1 MFKIRIESKSDF
13 IKNTTLALL
22 TAIFLSLSFP
32 PFKTGFFAYFGL
44 VPILI
49 FVNRAKN
56 YLELLRYTYLS
67 MLIFHALT
75 LFWIGGWTSKT
86 DPFMMIG
93 SVALIFVHPV
103 FYWIPFL
110 IFFFIKKHLGEKS
123 ALFSFSFSWN
133 SIEYLRSIDETAF
146 PWLTLGNTQSYYL
159 PITQITSIIGVYGL
173 SFLIV
178 VFNVLI
184 YTAYKN
190 FRYESFRFTLN
201 KLSIIVIILVSLF
214 IYGKVILNDAI
225 YDGKKLRVGVVQ
237 PDFDPW
243 EKWED
248 EVNPQIDV
256 YLQLSDSAVQKGAE
270 FIVWP
275 ESALPVYLLSGNYP
289 DEVRRIKDFC
299 RENDVA
305 IVSGLPLV
313 HFYYSKEQAKI
324 DSKVSRDSS
333 YFYDTYNGVVLFL
346 PDTDLIQEYGKMNLV
361 PFAER
366 APYLR
371 YLPFLGDWI
380 KWSVG
385 ISNWS
390 VWDSQTVFKY
400 KMREGDTAKFS
411 AVVCYESIFPSFN
424 AEFVKLGAQ
433 FLVVVTND
441 SWYGKLAGPYQHKQ
455 YAVFRAIENRRWIVR
470 SANGGISCVIDPFGR
485 TIYETNLFER
495 TYFVEDIYL
504 NNDITYYV
512 QYRDLFSYV
521 SLIFSGMFFFLAL
534 IKKIGV
540 RKNESHRSE
549 E

>member
-1 MFKIRIESKSDF
+1 MLKLETKSDLF
-13 IKNTTLALL
+13 KNLFLAILSGV
-22 TAIFLSLSFP
+22 ILSLSFP

-49 FVNRAKN
+49 FLNRAKN
-56 YLELLRYTYLS
+56 YRELLIFTYLS

-75 LFWIGGWTSKT
+75 LYWIGGWTSKT

-93 SVALIFVHPV
+93 SVALILVHPF
-103 FYWIPFL
+103 FYWLPFVFFFL
-110 IFFFIKKHLGEKS
+110 IKRHLGNKS
-123 ALFSFSFSWN
+123 ALFTFPFLWN
-133 SIEYLRSIDETAF
+133 SLEYLRSVDETAF

-159 PITQITSIIGVYGL
+159 PIIQVTSIIGVYGL
-173 SFLIV
+173 SFVIV

-184 YTAYKN
+184 YVAYKN

-201 KLSIIVIILVSLF
+201 KLAIITIVLVSFF
-214 IYGKVILNDAI
+214 IYGKVILNDTI
-225 YDGKKLRVGVVQ
+225 YDGKKIRVGVVQ

-270 FIVWP
+270 LIVWP

-289 DEVRRIKDFC
+289 EEVRRIKNFC
-299 RENDVA
+299 REKNVA
-305 IVSGLPLV
+305 IATGLPLV
-313 HFYYSKEQAKI
+313 HFYFSKEQAKE
-324 DSKVSRDSS
+324 DSRISKDSS
-333 YFYDTYNGVVLFL
+333 YYYDTYNGVVLFL
-346 PDTDLIQEYGKMNLV
+346 PDSDLIQEYGKMNLV

-371 YLPFLGDWI
+371 YLPFLGDLI

-390 VWDSQTVFKY
+390 VWDEQTVFNY
-400 KMREGDTAKFS
+400 KTRDGDTAKFS

-424 AEFVKLGAQ
+424 SEFIKKGAQ

-441 SWYGKLAGPYQHKQ
+441 SWYGKTSGPYQHKQ

-470 SANGGISCVIDPFGR
+470 SANGGISCIIDPYGR
-485 TIYETNLFER
+485 TIFETNLYER
-495 TYFVEDIYL
+495 TYFVDDIYL
-504 NNDITYYV
+504 NSEVTYYV
-512 QYRDLFSYV
+512 QYRDIISYFA
-521 SLIFSGMFFFLAL
+521 LIISGIFISLAL
-534 IKKIGV
+534 IKKFGV
-540 RKNESHRSE
+540 RKNENHRS
-549 E
+549 

>member
-1 MFKIRIESKSDF
+1 MLKFESKSDLF
-13 IKNTTLALL
+13 KNIFLALL
-22 TAIFLSLSFP
+22 SGVLLSLSFP

-56 YLELLRYTYLS
+56 YRELLIYTYLS

-75 LFWIGGWTSKT
+75 LYWIGGWSSKT

-93 SVALIFVHPV
+93 SVALILVHPF
-103 FYWIPFL
+103 FYWLPF
-110 IFFFIKKHLGEKS
+110 IFFFLIKRHLGTKT
-123 ALFSFSFSWN
+123 ALFAFPFLWN
-133 SIEYLRSIDETAF
+133 SLEYLRSVEETAF

-159 PITQITSIIGVYGL
+159 PIIQIASIIGVYGI
-173 SFLIV
+173 SFIIV

-184 YTAYKN
+184 YAAYKN

-201 KLSIIVIILVSLF
+201 KLAIIVIVLVTLF

-225 YDGKKLRVGVVQ
+225 YDGKKIIVGVVQ

-256 YLQLSDSAVQKGAE
+256 YLQLSDSAVNKGAE
-270 FIVWP
+270 LIVWP

-289 DEVRRIKDFC
+289 AEVRRIKEFC
-299 RENDVA
+299 RNNNVA
-305 IVSGLPLV
+305 IVTGLPLV
-313 HFYYSKEQAKI
+313 HFYFSKDQAKK
-324 DSKVSRDSS
+324 DSRISRDSS
-333 YFYDTYNGVVLFL
+333 YYYDTYNGVVLFL
-346 PDTDLIQEYGKMNLV
+346 PDSDLIQEYGKMNLV

-366 APYLR
+366 APYLH
-371 YLPFLGDWI
+371 YLPFLGDLI

-390 VWDSQTVFKY
+390 VWDTQTVFNY
-400 KMREGDTAKFS
+400 RTRFGDSSKFS

-424 AEFVKLGAQ
+424 AEFVKNGVQ

-441 SWYGKLAGPYQHKQ
+441 SWYGKTSGPYQHKQ

-470 SANGGISCVIDPFGR
+470 AANGGISCIIDPYGR
-485 TIYETNLFER
+485 TIFETNLFER
-495 TYFVEDIYL
+495 TFFVNDIYL
-504 NNDITYYV
+504 NNEQTYYI
-512 QYRDLFSYV
+512 QYRDLISYI
-521 SLIFSGMFFFLAL
+521 SLILSGVFISITY
-534 IKKIGV
+534 IKKFGV
-540 RKNESHRSE
+540 SRDESSRSE

>member
-1 MFKIRIESKSDF
+1 MLKLETKSDLF
-13 IKNTTLALL
+13 KNIFLAILSGV
-22 TAIFLSLSFP
+22 ILSLSFP

-49 FVNRAKN
+49 FLNRAKN
-56 YLELLRYTYLS
+56 YRELLIFTYLS

-75 LFWIGGWTSKT
+75 LYWIGGWTSKT

-93 SVALIFVHPV
+93 SVALILVHPF
-103 FYWIPFL
+103 FYWLPFVFFFL
-110 IFFFIKKHLGEKS
+110 IKRHLGNKS
-123 ALFSFSFSWN
+123 ALFTFPFLWN
-133 SIEYLRSIDETAF
+133 SLEYLRSVDETAF

-159 PITQITSIIGVYGL
+159 PIIQVTSIIGVYGL
-173 SFLIV
+173 SFVIV

-184 YTAYKN
+184 YVAYKN

-201 KLSIIVIILVSLF
+201 KLAIITIVLVSFF

-225 YDGKKLRVGVVQ
+225 YDGKKIRVGVVQ

-270 FIVWP
+270 LIVWP

-289 DEVRRIKDFC
+289 EEVRRIKNFC
-299 RENDVA
+299 REKNVA
-305 IVSGLPLV
+305 IATGLPLV
-313 HFYYSKEQAKI
+313 HFYFSKEQAKE
-324 DSKVSRDSS
+324 DSRISKDSS
-333 YFYDTYNGVVLFL
+333 YYYDTYNGVVLFL
-346 PDTDLIQEYGKMNLV
+346 PDSDLIQEYGKMNLV

-371 YLPFLGDWI
+371 YLPFLGDLI

-390 VWDSQTVFKY
+390 VWDEQTVFNY
-400 KMREGDTAKFS
+400 KTRDGDTAKFS

-424 AEFVKLGAQ
+424 SEFIKKGAQ

-441 SWYGKLAGPYQHKQ
+441 SWYGRTSGPYQHKQ

-470 SANGGISCVIDPFGR
+470 SANGGISCIIDPYGR
-485 TIYETNLFER
+485 TIFETNLYER
-495 TYFVEDIYL
+495 TYFVDDIYL
-504 NNDITYYV
+504 NSEVTYYV
-512 QYRDLFSYV
+512 QYRDIISYFA
-521 SLIFSGMFFFLAL
+521 LIISGIFISLAL
-534 IKKIGV
+534 IKKFGV
-540 RKNESHRSE
+540 RKNENHRS
-549 E
+549 

>member
-1 MFKIRIESKSDF
+1 MLKLETKSDLF
-13 IKNTTLALL
+13 KNIFLAILSGV
-22 TAIFLSLSFP
+22 ILSLSFP

-49 FVNRAKN
+49 FLNRAKN
-56 YLELLRYTYLS
+56 YRELLIFTYLS

-75 LFWIGGWTSKT
+75 LYWIGGWTSKT

-93 SVALIFVHPV
+93 SVALILVHPF
-103 FYWIPFL
+103 FYWLPFVFFFL
-110 IFFFIKKHLGEKS
+110 IKRHLGNKS
-123 ALFSFSFSWN
+123 ALFTFPFLWN
-133 SIEYLRSIDETAF
+133 SLEYLRSVDETAF

-159 PITQITSIIGVYGL
+159 PIIQVTSIIGVYGL
-173 SFLIV
+173 SFVIV

-184 YTAYKN
+184 YVAYKN

-201 KLSIIVIILVSLF
+201 KLAIITIVLVSFF

-225 YDGKKLRVGVVQ
+225 YDGKKIRVGVVQ

-270 FIVWP
+270 LIVWP

-289 DEVRRIKDFC
+289 GEVRRIKNFC
-299 RENDVA
+299 REKNVA
-305 IVSGLPLV
+305 IATGLPLV
-313 HFYYSKEQAKI
+313 HFYFSKEQAKE
-324 DSKVSRDSS
+324 DSRISKDSS
-333 YFYDTYNGVVLFL
+333 YYYDTYNGVVLFL
-346 PDTDLIQEYGKMNLV
+346 PDSDLIQEYGKMNLV

-371 YLPFLGDWI
+371 YLPFLGDLI

-390 VWDSQTVFKY
+390 VWDEQTVFNY
-400 KMREGDTAKFS
+400 KTRDGDTAKFS

-424 AEFVKLGAQ
+424 SEFIKKGAQ

-441 SWYGKLAGPYQHKQ
+441 SWYGKTSGPYQHKQ

-470 SANGGISCVIDPFGR
+470 SANGGISCIIDPYGR
-485 TIYETNLFER
+485 TIFETNLYER
-495 TYFVEDIYL
+495 TYFVDDIYL
-504 NNDITYYV
+504 NSEVTYYV
-512 QYRDLFSYV
+512 QYRDIISYFA
-521 SLIFSGMFFFLAL
+521 LIISGIFISLAL
-534 IKKIGV
+534 IKKFGV
-540 RKNESHRSE
+540 RKNENHRS
-549 E
+549 

>member
-1 MFKIRIESKSDF
+1 MLKLETKSDLF
-13 IKNTTLALL
+13 KNLFLAILSGV
-22 TAIFLSLSFP
+22 ILSLSFP

-49 FVNRAKN
+49 FLNRAKN
-56 YLELLRYTYLS
+56 YRELLIFTYLS

-75 LFWIGGWTSKT
+75 LYWIGGWTSKT

-93 SVALIFVHPV
+93 SVALILVHPF
-103 FYWIPFL
+103 FYWLPFVFFFL
-110 IFFFIKKHLGEKS
+110 IKRHLGNKS
-123 ALFSFSFSWN
+123 ALFTFPFLWN
-133 SIEYLRSIDETAF
+133 SLEYLRSVDETAF

-159 PITQITSIIGVYGL
+159 PIIQVTSIIGVYGL
-173 SFLIV
+173 SFVIV

-184 YTAYKN
+184 YVAYKN

-201 KLSIIVIILVSLF
+201 KLAIITIVLVSFF

-225 YDGKKLRVGVVQ
+225 YDGKKIRVGVVQ

-270 FIVWP
+270 LIVWP

-289 DEVRRIKDFC
+289 EEVRRIKNFC
-299 RENDVA
+299 REKNVA
-305 IVSGLPLV
+305 IATGLPLV
-313 HFYYSKEQAKI
+313 HFYFSKEQAKE
-324 DSKVSRDSS
+324 DSRISKDSS
-333 YFYDTYNGVVLFL
+333 YYYDTYNGVVLFL
-346 PDTDLIQEYGKMNLV
+346 PDSDLIQEYGKMNLV

-371 YLPFLGDWI
+371 YLPFLGDLI

-390 VWDSQTVFKY
+390 VWDEQTVFNY
-400 KMREGDTAKFS
+400 KTRDGDTAKFS

-424 AEFVKLGAQ
+424 SEFIKKGAQ

-441 SWYGKLAGPYQHKQ
+441 SWYGKTSGPYQHKQ

-470 SANGGISCVIDPFGR
+470 SANGGISCIIDPYGR
-485 TIYETNLFER
+485 TIFETNLYER
-495 TYFVEDIYL
+495 TYFVDDIYL
-504 NNDITYYV
+504 NSEVTYYV
-512 QYRDLFSYV
+512 QYRDIISYFA
-521 SLIFSGMFFFLAL
+521 SIISGIFISLAL
-534 IKKIGV
+534 IKKFGV
-540 RKNESHRSE
+540 RKNENHRS
-549 E
+549 

>member
-1 MFKIRIESKSDF
+1 MVRIENKSDLF
-13 IKNTTLALL
+13 KNIFLALL
-22 TAIFLSLSFP
+22 SGILLSFSFP

-56 YLELLRYTYLS
+56 YRELLIFIYLS

-75 LFWIGGWTSKT
+75 IYWIGGWSSKT

-93 SVALIFVHPV
+93 SVALILVHPL
-103 FYWIPFL
+103 FYWVPFVFFFL
-110 IFFFIKKHLGEKS
+110 IRKHLGSKT
-123 ALFSFSFSWN
+123 ALFSFPFLWN
-133 SIEYLRSIDETAF
+133 SLEYLRSVDETAF

-159 PITQITSIIGVYGL
+159 PLIQITSIIGVYGL

-178 VFNVLI
+178 IFNVLI
-184 YTAYKN
+184 YVAYKN

-201 KLSIIVIILVSLF
+201 KMAIIVIILVSLF

-225 YDGKKLRVGVVQ
+225 YDGKKITVGIIQ

-256 YLQLSDSAVQKGAE
+256 YLQLSDSAAHKGAE
-270 FIVWP
+270 LIVWP

-289 DEVRRIKDFC
+289 EEVRRIRNFC
-299 RENDVA
+299 REKNVA
-305 IVSGLPLV
+305 IVTGLPIV
-313 HFYYSKEQAKI
+313 HFYFDKEKVKE
-324 DSKVSRDSS
+324 DSRISPDSS
-333 YFYDTYNGVVLFL
+333 YYYDTYNGVVLFL

-371 YLPFLGDWI
+371 YLPFLGDLI

-390 VWDSQTVFKY
+390 VWDKQTVFNFKT
-400 KMREGDTAKFS
+400 RDGDSAKFS

-424 AEFVKLGAQ
+424 SEFVKNGAQ

-441 SWYGKLAGPYQHKQ
+441 SWYGKTSGPYQHKQ

-470 SANGGISCVIDPFGR
+470 SANGGISSLIDPYGR
-485 TIYETNLFER
+485 TIFETNLFER
-495 TYFVEDIYL
+495 TFFVGDIYL
-504 NNDITYYV
+504 NNDQTYYI
-512 QYRDLFSYV
+512 QYRDLISYI
-521 SLIFSGMFFFLAL
+521 SLIISGLIISITY
-534 IKKIGV
+534 IKKFGA
-540 RKNESHRSE
+540 RKDESNRPE

>member
-1 MFKIRIESKSDF
+1 MKIEVKSDL
-13 IKNTTLALL
+13 IKNLTLALL
-22 TAIFLSLSFP
+22 SSILLSLSFP

-49 FVNRAKN
+49 FINRVKN

-67 MLIFHALT
+67 MLLFHSFT

-93 SVALIFVHPV
+93 SVALILVHPV
-103 FYWIPFL
+103 FYWIPFI
-110 IFFFIKKHLGEKS
+110 IFYFIKKHLGGKT
-123 ALFSFSFSWN
+123 ALFVFPFLWN
-133 SIEYLRSIDETAF
+133 ALEYLRSIDETAF

-159 PITQITSIIGVYGL
+159 PIIQITSIIGVYGL

-178 VFNVLI
+178 LFNVLL

-201 KLSIIVIILVSLF
+201 KLAIIVIILVSLF
-214 IYGKVILNDAI
+214 IYGKVNLNDAI
-225 YDGKKLRVGVVQ
+225 YDGKKIRIGVVQ

-248 EVNPQIDV
+248 EVNPQLDV
-256 YLQLSDSAVQKGAE
+256 YLKLSDSAAQKGAE
-270 FIVWP
+270 LIVWP

-289 DEVRRIKDFC
+289 DEVRQIKSFC
-299 RENDVA
+299 REKNVA
-305 IVSGLPLV
+305 IVTGLPLV
-313 HFYYSKEQAKI
+313 HFHFSKENAKK
-324 DSKVSRDSS
+324 DSKISRDSS
-333 YFYDTYNGVVLFL
+333 YYYDTYNGVVLFL
-346 PDTDLIQEYGKMNLV
+346 PDSDLIQEYGKMNLV

-371 YLPFLGDWI
+371 YLPFLGDLI

-390 VWDSQTVFKY
+390 VWDSQTVFNY
-400 KMREGDTAKFS
+400 KVRDGDTAKFS

-433 FLVVVTND
+433 FLIVVTND

-455 YAVFRAIENRRWIVR
+455 YAVFRAVENRRWIVR
-470 SANGGISCVIDPFGR
+470 SANGGISCIIDPYGK

-495 TYFVEDIYL
+495 TYFVGDVYL
-504 NNDITYYV
+504 NNDLTYYV
-512 QYRDLFSYV
+512 QYRDIICYA
-521 SLIFSGMFFFLAL
+521 SLILSGLFLL
-534 IKKIGV
+534 MSLFKKFGV
-540 RKNESHRSE
+540 KKDESN
-549 E
+549 

>member
-1 MFKIRIESKSDF
+1 MLKLETKSDLF
-13 IKNTTLALL
+13 KNIFLAILSGV
-22 TAIFLSLSFP
+22 ILSLSFP

-49 FVNRAKN
+49 FLNRAKN
-56 YLELLRYTYLS
+56 YRELLIFTYLS

-75 LFWIGGWTSKT
+75 LYWIGGWTSKT

-93 SVALIFVHPV
+93 SVALILVHPF
-103 FYWIPFL
+103 FYWLPFVFFFL
-110 IFFFIKKHLGEKS
+110 IKRHLGNKS
-123 ALFSFSFSWN
+123 ALFTFPFLWN
-133 SIEYLRSIDETAF
+133 SLEYLRSVDETAF

-159 PITQITSIIGVYGL
+159 PIIQVTSIIGVYGL
-173 SFLIV
+173 SFVIV

-184 YTAYKN
+184 YVAYKN

-201 KLSIIVIILVSLF
+201 KLAIITIVLVSFF

-225 YDGKKLRVGVVQ
+225 YDGKKIRVGVVQ

-270 FIVWP
+270 LIVWP

-289 DEVRRIKDFC
+289 EEVRRIKNFC
-299 RENDVA
+299 REKNVA
-305 IVSGLPLV
+305 IATGLPLV
-313 HFYYSKEQAKI
+313 HFYFSKEQAKE
-324 DSKVSRDSS
+324 DSRISKDSS
-333 YFYDTYNGVVLFL
+333 YYYDTYNGVVLFL
-346 PDTDLIQEYGKMNLV
+346 PDSDLIQEYGKMNLV

-371 YLPFLGDWI
+371 YLPFLGDLI

-390 VWDSQTVFKY
+390 VWDEQTVFNY
-400 KMREGDTAKFS
+400 KTRDGDTAKFS

-424 AEFVKLGAQ
+424 SEFIKKGAQ
-433 FLVVVTND
+433 FLVIVTND
-441 SWYGKLAGPYQHKQ
+441 SWYGKTSGPYQHKQ

-470 SANGGISCVIDPFGR
+470 SANGGISCIIDPYGR
-485 TIYETNLFER
+485 TIFETNLYER
-495 TYFVEDIYL
+495 TYFVDDIYL
-504 NNDITYYV
+504 NSEVTYYV
-512 QYRDLFSYV
+512 QYRDIISYFA
-521 SLIFSGMFFFLAL
+521 SIISGIFISLAL
-534 IKKIGV
+534 IKKFGV
-540 RKNESHRSE
+540 RKNENHRS
-549 E
+549 

>member
-1 MFKIRIESKSDF
+1 MKIEVKSDL
-13 IKNTTLALL
+13 IKNLTLAFLSGIL
-22 TAIFLSLSFP
+22 LSLSFP
-32 PFKTGFFAYFGL
+32 PFKTGFIAYFGL
-44 VPILI
+44 VPVLI
-49 FVNRAKN
+49 FINRAKN

-93 SVALIFVHPV
+93 SVALILVHPV
-103 FYWIPFL
+103 FYWIPFV
-110 IFFFIKKHLGEKS
+110 IFYFIKKHIGGRT
-123 ALFSFSFSWN
+123 ALFAFPFLWN
-133 SIEYLRSIDETAF
+133 ALEYLRSIDETAF

-159 PITQITSIIGVYGL
+159 PIIQINSIIGVYGL

-178 VFNVLI
+178 LFNILI

-201 KLSIIVIILVSLF
+201 KLAIIVIILVSLF

-225 YDGKKLRVGVVQ
+225 YDGEKIRVGVVQ

-243 EKWED
+243 EKWEN
-248 EVNPQIDV
+248 EVNPQLDV
-256 YLQLSDSAVQKGAE
+256 YLQLSDSAAQKGAE
-270 FIVWP
+270 LIVWP

-289 DEVRRIKDFC
+289 DEVRRIKNFC
-299 RENDVA
+299 REKNVA
-305 IVSGLPLV
+305 IVTGLPLV
-313 HFYYSKEQAKI
+313 HFYFSKENAKK
-324 DSKVSRDSS
+324 DSKISRDSAY
-333 YFYDTYNGVVLFL
+333 YFDTYNGVVLFL
-346 PDTDLIQEYGKMNLV
+346 PDSDLIQEYGKMNLV

-366 APYLR
+366 APYLG
-371 YLPFLGDWI
+371 YLPFLGDLI

-400 KMREGDTAKFS
+400 KIRDGDTAKFS

-424 AEFVKLGAQ
+424 SEFVKLGAQ

-470 SANGGISCVIDPFGR
+470 AANGGISCIIDPYGK
-485 TIYETNLFER
+485 TVYETDLFER
-495 TYFVEDIYL
+495 TYFVDDIYL
-504 NNDITYYV
+504 NNEITYYV
-512 QYRDLFSYV
+512 QYRDLISYI
-521 SLIFSGMFFFLAL
+521 SLIFSGIFFFLAI
-534 IKKIGV
+534 IKKLGV
-540 RKNESHRSE
+540 KKDENNRFKE
-549 E
+549 